1 MTALPSDYDQD
12 PGRFA
17 ANQLATARYV
27 AQADVHHDVAHRFAA
42 LGYRRVLDIGG
53 GNGTLAQ
60 LLGTLG
66 VPTMVVDRAAYVA
79 DAPRPAVRAD
89 AACLPFADG
98 VFDGAAA
105 MWMLYHL
112 DSPELALAEARRVV
126 RPGGLVA
133 VCAPSRFNDPEVASV
148 LPAWSEPST
157 FDAENGEEILRSG
170 FDVVEVQRWD
180 EPMVHLPDRAAIE
193 LFLRGRGLSEPAAK
207 EAAGR
212 FAVPLTVTKRGML
225 AYGSVRA

>member
-1 MTALPSDYDQD
+1 MTALPADYDED

-27 AQADVHHDVAHRFAA
+27 ARADVHHDVAHRFAA

-53 GNGTLAQ
+53 GNGSLAKP
-60 LLGTLG
+60 LAALG
-66 VPTMVVDRAAYVA
+66 VPAVVMDRAGYVA

-89 AACLPFADG
+89 AAALPFADA

-112 DSPELALAEARRVV
+112 DRPELALREARRVV

-133 VCAPSRFNDPEVASV
+133 VCAPSRFNDPEFASV
-148 LPAWSEPST
+148 LPGWGEAST
-157 FDAENGEEILRSG
+157 FDADNGEQILRSVFG
-170 FDVVEVQRWD
+170 TVAVERWD
-180 EPMVHLPDRAAIE
+180 EPMAHLPDRAAIE
-193 LFLRGRGLSEPAAK
+193 VFLRGRGLSENAAQR
-207 EAAGR
+207 AAGG
-212 FAVPLTVTKRGML
+212 FSAPMSVTKRGML
-225 AYGSVRA
+225 AYATVTA